1 MDEGAGAKAFSPF
14 NKHRDPALYAR
25 EFYEY
30 QSGILQGILLCMSG
44 RQPYGSGP
52 ETLHFP
58 AGSKPGS
65 ASAGKRG
72 GNKIIFPYFQRVLLT
87 REGEL
92 LYHYVKGGVEQL
104 LEGGRM
110 LKRMLDMDMG
120 EVRIGASD
128 MTLQFFYFLIW
139 SSSTKNIRRS
149 R

>member
-1 MDEGAGAKAFSPF
+1 MYVRKAALRQRPRDFAFPSLAVSQAVRQLEKEAGTKLFS
-14 NKHRDPALYAR
+14 R
-25 EFYEY
+25 
-30 QSGILQGILLCMSG
+30 
-44 RQPYGSGP
+44 
-52 ETLHFP
+52 T
-58 AGSKPGS
+58 SKG
-65 ASAGKRG
+65 
-72 GNKIIFPYFQRVLLT
+72 VLLT

-128 MTLQFFYFLIW
+128 MTLRSFYFLIW